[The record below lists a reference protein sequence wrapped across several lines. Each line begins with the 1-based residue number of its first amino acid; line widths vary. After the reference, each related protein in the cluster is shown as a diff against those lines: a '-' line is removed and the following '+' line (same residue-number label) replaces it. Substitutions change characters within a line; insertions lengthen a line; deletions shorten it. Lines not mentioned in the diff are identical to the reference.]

1 MKMKSINMR
10 QMTIQKS
17 KIDLEVMKINKKHS
31 KINCARCQKKMIPNQ
46 EKKFIRNLIMVNIK
60 YKNCQVPLEWM
71 NHLEM
76 KPLNYI
82 EV

>member
-1 MKMKSINMR
+1 
-10 QMTIQKS
+10 
-17 KIDLEVMKINKKHS
+17 
-31 KINCARCQKKMIPNQ
+31 MIPNQ